1 MKRFLSIFLLFLFCL
16 SLSACGDPLDLTG
29 VDGAARVMEISADPE
44 PWLGRE
50 ILFAGTYVTEN
61 FGIDYHY
68 VLLGT
73 DVTETRPGFEIRW
86 EGAYPEPGTAVK
98 VRGILKSVTE
108 FGQKYIYIEVSE
120 LHLLHPV
127 E

>member
-1 MKRFLSIFLLFLFCL
+1 MKRSFVFFLLLL
-16 SLSACGDPLDLTG
+16 LTVSLAGCGEPLDLTG
-29 VDGAARVMEISADPE
+29 ADGAERVMEISADPE

-50 ILFAGTYVTEN
+50 IIFAGTYVTEE
-61 FGIDYHY
+61 FGSAYHY

-86 EGAYPEPGTAVK
+86 EGDYPEPGTAVK

-108 FGQKYIYIEVSE
+108 FGQKYIYIEVSG
-120 LHLLHPV
+120 LHLLQPV